1 MQFATEND
9 FIDVYELFK
18 KNRELLPHRR
28 MGHIAR
34 KIEERRCIFT
44 DGVVII
50 FEIHEKSVQVGK
62 NTKSEKS
69 DCHLNQ
75 ILTTKND
82 GSASKILNQFFNYIG
97 LLPHASGVIYLNV
110 RSENDRAKK
119 FYERNGMKLIDQ
131 TSWSDGKIKGDVY
144 QIIVKKNGS
153 QNLESFFPS
162 FDAYKI
168 L

>member
-1 MQFATEND
+1 MRFATEDD

-18 KNRELLPHRR
+18 KNRELLPHIR

-75 ILTTKND
+75 IV
-82 GSASKILNQFFNYIG
+82 SQFVTEVHPESLISFLIS
-97 LLPHASGVIYLNV
+97 LHCFHIHLVWSISMWKVIMNV
-110 RSENDRAKK
+110 QRNSI
-119 FYERNGMKLIDQ
+119 ERNGMMID
-131 TSWSDGKIKGDVY
+131 W
-144 QIIVKKNGS
+144 
-153 QNLESFFPS
+153 
-162 FDAYKI
+162 
-168 L
+168 